1 MRKKD
6 PLRELKCK
14 LCKTYYL
21 YDFKRGSDFRC
32 DKCRKSGN
40 DSFKQVLKE
49 LNEMSDKEYQSFLD
63 DIEEYQ
69 KECLEKRIQKLRENR

>member
-21 YDFKRGSDFRC
+21 YDFKRGADFRC
-32 DKCRKSGN
+32 DKCRKIGD
-40 DSFKQVLKE
+40 DSFKQVQKE
-49 LNEMSDKEYQSFLD
+49 LDEMSDQEYQLFLD

-69 KECLEKRIQKLRENR
+69 KECLEKRIQQLRKNR